1 MLKLILFVIKI
12 SIQSYYLGKFLL
24 SHHLPLF
31 WVRDLIISVT
41 ETVKLITTIFKG
53 MNLTFKIG
61 QLPTVNM
68 GQDTTEI
75 CAICL
80 NKLDVG
86 KKLLCGH
93 IFHESCLLR
102 LIQEFSVDK
111 KCPQCREPIIFNTQL
126 SSAMNQLKIGKSVS
140 RFINKTLSIE
150 SSLTAYTINLK
161 KHILSQYKED
171 PSLLMDQT
179 QDEIQ

>member
-1 MLKLILFVIKI
+1 MILFVIKI

-75 CAICL
+75 CAIC
-80 NKLDVG
+80 
-86 KKLLCGH
+86 
-93 IFHESCLLR
+93 
-102 LIQEFSVDK
+102 
-111 KCPQCREPIIFNTQL
+111 
-126 SSAMNQLKIGKSVS
+126 
-140 RFINKTLSIE
+140 
-150 SSLTAYTINLK
+150 
-161 KHILSQYKED
+161 
-171 PSLLMDQT
+171 
-179 QDEIQ
+179 